1 MTGLP
6 SQTPNP
12 PRGPEHASISGSR
25 TPRWTT
31 GPRPR
36 VVSLLPSATEIVALL
51 GAEAELVGRSHECDW
66 PNSVRGVPVL
76 TSQTTGQTINQATAS
91 AASHGADKPAIHLD
105 PAAIERQVREQLAA
119 GFPLYRV
126 DELLLRSLKPDII
139 ITQDLCAV
147 CSIDLASVQR
157 IAASMSPR
165 PTIVS
170 LNPTT
175 IEGVIDDVL
184 TVGRALGLES
194 RAMSE
199 TVKLRERFAAAAE
212 FVNPYEEGPNVAFL
226 EWTDPIFIGGHW
238 TVQMIE
244 RAGGRHVLNP
254 SVPTENAGAAVG
266 PQHAQRRAGKSIAV
280 PVEILVASRPDAL
293 IVCPCGLDLAAT
305 RHAVG
310 ELAKKSWWRELPAVR
325 NGRVALVD
333 GNQYFNRPG
342 PRLAEAFE
350 WMVGWLQ
357 GRPGLV
363 GKGFG
368 WEEWGG

>member
-1 MTGLP
+1 MSGLP
-6 SQTPNP
+6 PNVRNIDSSSTPHGTGNP
-12 PRGPEHASISGSR
+12 PQPSG
-25 TPRWTT
+25 
-31 GPRPR
+31 GPR
-36 VVSLLPSATEIVALL
+36 VVTLLPSATELVCLL
-51 GAEAELVGRSHECDW
+51 GAERWLVGRSHECDW
-66 PNSVRGVPVL
+66 PPSVRDVPVL
-76 TSQTTGQTINQATAS
+76 TSQTTEHDSEHT
-91 AASHGADKPAIHLD
+91 D
-105 PAAIERQVREQLAA
+105 PAAIDRQVREQLAA
-119 GFPLYRV
+119 GLPLYRV
-126 DELLLRSLKPDII
+126 DEELLRSLKPDVI

-157 IAASMSPR
+157 LAVSMSPP

-184 TVGRALGLES
+184 TVGRALGLDA
-194 RAMSE
+194 RAMTE
-199 TVKLRERFAAAAE
+199 AVKLRERFAAAGE

-280 PVEILVASRPDAL
+280 PVEILVASRPDVL

-305 RHAVG
+305 RHAVA

-363 GKGFG
+363 GEGFG

>member
-1 MTGLP
+1 MNDP
-6 SQTPNP
+6 QTP
-12 PRGPEHASISGSR
+12 RE
-25 TPRWTT
+25 
-31 GPRPR
+31 PR
-36 VVSLLPSATEIVALL
+36 VVCLLPSATEIVCLL
-51 GAEAELVGRSHECDW
+51 GAEGLLVGRSHECDW
-66 PNSVRGVPVL
+66 PASVRHVPVL
-76 TSQTTGQTINQATAS
+76 TSQTTGHSS
-91 AASHGADKPAIHLD
+91 APVD
-105 PAAIERQVREQLAA
+105 PAAIDRQVREQLAA
-119 GFPLYRV
+119 GLPLYRV
-126 DELLLRSLKPDII
+126 DEELLRSLKPDVI

-147 CSIDLASVQR
+147 CSIDLAAVQR
-157 IAASMSPR
+157 IAASMAPP

-184 TVGRALGLES
+184 TVGRALRLES
-194 RAMSE
+194 RAMTE
-199 TVKLRERFAAAAE
+199 AVKLRERFAAAGE
-212 FVNPYEEGPNVAFL
+212 FVNAYEEGPNVAFL
-226 EWTDPIFIGGHW
+226 EWTDPVFIGGHW

-266 PQHAQRRAGKSIAV
+266 PQHAQRRARKSIAV
-280 PVEILVASRPDAL
+280 PVEILVASRPDVL

-310 ELAKKSWWRELPAVR
+310 EMAKKSWWEELPAVR

-363 GKGFG
+363 GEGFA
-368 WEEWGG
+368 WEEWGRKAAGSVST